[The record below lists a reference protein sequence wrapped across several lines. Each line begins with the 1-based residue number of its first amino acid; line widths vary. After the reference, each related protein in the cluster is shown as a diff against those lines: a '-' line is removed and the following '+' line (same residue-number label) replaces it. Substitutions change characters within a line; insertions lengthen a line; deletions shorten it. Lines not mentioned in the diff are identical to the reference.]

1 MDSIKDINLLI
12 LSIEKSNIIY
22 KTHKIPEDV
31 ISIDQLY
38 LKSIENNWIKPK
50 EMFYFINDGNLLDG
64 EKRIE
69 NIPSDIIL
77 LSCSYLTKYK
87 LSSVINSNNSLM
99 QDISD
104 IITRPPSSNM
114 SSITSYL
121 NTNIATL
128 SSESTDP
135 ILSDVAFTPYESQ
148 TDISSSITSSLAANM
163 LANAGNSQTNN
174 ITSGSQLMNEFT
186 NTINNMLN
194 SVNVVIDPNT
204 TNLEVPNISPTDL
217 SMSQSLPNLETLGLN
232 TSDTSNNIDSNTS
245 NNIDSN
251 TSNIDSN
258 TSNNID
264 SNTDINSASQLS
276 ENIDN
281 NNSNQVNISNDNVD
295 THSNDILPNPE
306 STSIDHDEGTN
317 INEEGTNINS
327 VNNTIAQLL
336 NIYQSSSNS
345 DTLSSIREQY
355 NQQFEEMHSMGFTD
369 ETKIITALYVCEGN
383 CENAINYYLSLQ
395 DDL

>member
-64 EKRIE
+64 KKCIE

-148 TDISSSITSSLAANM
+148 TDISSAITSSLAANM

-217 SMSQSLPNLETLGLN
+217 NMSQSLPNLETLGLN

-245 NNIDSN
+245 N
-251 TSNIDSN
+251 NIDSN

-336 NIYQSSSNS
+336 NIYQSSGNS

>member
-135 ILSDVAFTPYESQ
+135 VLSEAPFTPYESQ
-148 TDISSSITSSLAANM
+148 TEISSAITSSLAANM

-217 SMSQSLPNLETLGLN
+217 NMSQSLPNLETLGLN
-232 TSDTSNNIDSNTS
+232 TSDISNNIDSNTS
-245 NNIDSN
+245 NN
-251 TSNIDSN
+251 TDSN

-264 SNTDINSASQLS
+264 SNTDINSEDQLS
-276 ENIDN
+276 ENID
-281 NNSNQVNISNDNVD
+281 NNSNQVNISNDTADNQ
-295 THSNDILPNPE
+295 SNDILPNPE

>member
-31 ISIDQLY
+31 VSVDQLY

-148 TDISSSITSSLAANM
+148 TEISSAITSSLAANM

-217 SMSQSLPNLETLGLN
+217 NMSQSLPNLETLGLN
-232 TSDTSNNIDSNTS
+232 TSDISNNIDSNTLNNIDSNTS
-245 NNIDSN
+245 NNICSN
-251 TSNIDSN
+251 A
-258 TSNNID
+258 
-264 SNTDINSASQLS
+264 DINSEDQLS

-281 NNSNQVNISNDNVD
+281 NNSNQVNNNSNQV
-295 THSNDILPNPE
+295 
-306 STSIDHDEGTN
+306 
-317 INEEGTNINS
+317 
-327 VNNTIAQLL
+327 
-336 NIYQSSSNS
+336 
-345 DTLSSIREQY
+345 
-355 NQQFEEMHSMGFTD
+355 
-369 ETKIITALYVCEGN
+369 
-383 CENAINYYLSLQ
+383 
-395 DDL
+395 

>member
-31 ISIDQLY
+31 ISVDQLY

-148 TDISSSITSSLAANM
+148 TDISSAITSSLAANM

-217 SMSQSLPNLETLGLN
+217 NMSQSLPNLETLGLN
-232 TSDTSNNIDSNTS
+232 TSDTSNNIDSNIS
-245 NNIDSN
+245 N
-251 TSNIDSN
+251 NIDSN

-264 SNTDINSASQLS
+264 SNTDINSAAQLS

-281 NNSNQVNISNDNVD
+281 NSSNQVNISNDTADNQ
-295 THSNDILPNPE
+295 SNDILPNPE

-395 DDL
+395 DD